1 LLTALLVPDRT
12 QKGSMPTL
20 HLGPLDD
27 WLWPI
32 GAALIAALVALLAFA
47 IARPIVVRLVR
58 GAPVAR
64 AVVRRLDRP
73 LKWLLPL
80 IAVQVVLQG
89 VPDET
94 VRIDPARHF
103 VGILV
108 IAAFTAAAIA
118 AVRGVTDAVAVLHPQ
133 DVADNLA
140 ARRILTQ
147 ARVLSR
153 IATGLIVFAGL
164 AFILMT
170 FPTARQVG
178 TSLLAS
184 AGLSALV
191 LGIAARSVFGNLLAG
206 LQIALTQPI
215 RIDDVL
221 IVQGEWGRV
230 EEIKSTY
237 VVLKIWDE
245 RRLVIPLQW
254 FMDNP
259 FQNWTR
265 TTAQIIGS
273 VTLWVDYLTDLEP
286 LRAEATRLAHGS
298 KDFDGRVCLLQVVDA
313 SEKAMQ
319 LRLIVSS
326 PSAGQNFDLRC
337 MLREGLIAFMRAEQS
352 HALPRLRAEIEG
364 TVRADRV
371 RADEAEAV
379 AATGRVPPLAPVAPG
394 PPAPSQHLE
403 ARLAGARVD
412 AGSAPVN
419 NDTGMA
425 SLTAPTGGV
434 PPPQE
439 APR

>member
-1 LLTALLVPDRT
+1 MPALKLGPLGDWLLPAAAVLVAAIGALLVFY
-12 QKGSMPTL
+12 
-20 HLGPLDD
+20 
-27 WLWPI
+27 
-32 GAALIAALVALLAFA
+32 V
-47 IARPIVVRLVR
+47 ARPIVVRLVR
-58 GAPVAR
+58 HAPVAR
-64 AVVRRLDRP
+64 VVVKQLDRP

-80 IAVQVVLQG
+80 VAAQLMLQG

-94 VRIDPARHF
+94 LGIDPVRHF

-108 IAAFTAAAIA
+108 IAAFTAVAIA
-118 AVRGVTDAVAVLHPQ
+118 AVRGVEHALEVMHPQ
-133 DVADNLA
+133 DVSDNLA

-147 ARVLSR
+147 TRVLAR
-153 IATGLIVFAGL
+153 IAIGLILFAGL

-170 FPTARQVG
+170 FPTARQLG

-230 EEIKSTY
+230 EEITSTY
-237 VVLKIWDE
+237 IVMKIWDE

-254 FMDNP
+254 FIDNP

-265 TTAQIIGS
+265 TSAQIIGS
-273 VTLWVDYLTDLEP
+273 VFFWVDYMTDLEP
-286 LRAEATRLAHGS
+286 LRAEATRLAQSS
-298 KDFDGRVCLLQVVDA
+298 KDFDGRVCLLQVTDT
-313 SEKAMQ
+313 SERSMQ

-326 PSAGQNFDLRC
+326 PSAGQNWDLRC
-337 MLREGLIAFMRAEQS
+337 LLREGLIAFMRREQP
-352 HALPRLRAEIEG
+352 HALPRLRAEIES
-364 TVRADRV
+364 VPRADRE
-371 RADEAEAV
+371 RADEAEAA
-379 AATGRVPPLAPVAPG
+379 AATGKVPTLPQAAA
-394 PPAPSQHLE
+394 PAPSAHLE

-412 AGSAPVN
+412 AGNATVN

-425 SLTAPTGGV
+425 SLTAPTRNV
-434 PPPQE
+434 VMPKD
-439 APR
+439 ARR